1 MGPSGGLSLVTGR
14 EEGRGEREEGEGRGK
29 RGEGGRRGQAGSEHI
44 LTPICMTCMW
54 LNAQGTRLL

>member
-1 MGPSGGLSLVTGR
+1 MTGR